1 MSHILHPRVGDVLLS
16 IGDTP
21 LEGLDIEVVQ
31 DIIKNC
37 PRGDVR
43 IVARAGQKS
52 QSDAD
57 EDFVG
62 DDEVS
67 ISKLNV
73 EQEYQPDSLLDN
85 KFQKT
90 QVELPRELVLQET
103 PHLGSKIFSNVA
115 SSRSTDETLTHGSTP
130 QPNMEVVEAQDSE
143 SAVENSDLEVSEF
156 DDLPPSVPP
165 PPVPVNDMQL
175 EGSSLI
181 VDEPV
186 LDNDVEDISL
196 QPPSFYND
204 AFVDNQ
210 GVNLPVLDD
219 SEEED
224 AQLRSTQVSPVI
236 PVVSEPVNK
245 LSSPVNKEPFH
256 VAELSPR
263 FQQQP
268 VMPTEETQPQV
279 PVRPPSLFGD
289 DTESTSGAS
298 PSKPEQTALYDD
310 APEGGEPII
319 TIRPPSLFN
328 DDLESLPPKPPSLFD
343 DDLQSLPG
351 SSRTPSPLRVES
363 QCSVNY
369 EVDTVSSNSSAT
381 SQSPWLKR
389 KSPKQ
394 ARKVQQLNITL
405 SGSELR
411 SSSPSFS
418 GTVSAVDVDDQRSG
432 ESIEPEDV
440 QDDDMAS
447 LPPAPPPPR
456 SPVNRSASWSVRAS
470 DTKPHGH
477 HEMPYISGPLPAPTK
492 PERKNSKKRILPLRI
507 RSKKG
512 RKSSDEADQHG
523 DDHNNALTQSVQVGF
538 DYHSQSV
545 THVEPPEDDMESLPP
560 APPPPR
566 MSPLTVQSLEN
577 FVDGFQ
583 PTNVPEQKRLLSQLE
598 EQSAGISAD
607 GAVSR
612 SSPSPKKKKSFRKHF
627 VQTDAK
633 ESFSESSNQ
642 SSVPS
647 VPDMKA
653 AVDTSVKQ
661 LSPQEDAAVT
671 ESSDAMS
678 PPPLPP
684 EMELWSE
691 AGSAEAELALL
702 DQILSLEDSSRSGN
716 EQSSEGGSP
725 NSSKRA
731 PLSEIVREESPTRE
745 VQDAPTISKFQ
756 EANNEREPLENT
768 FAAVTVTASPPVH
781 TDLPEGSLPQSD
793 VADSSDSG
801 AVAVDSSRSLANEK
815 SRQGLPGR
823 LSKQQSEDRDSVKV
837 IKQRRPAPPV
847 PTAPR
852 AQNKTGSVSRKPF
865 PPGLGVEVLPSM
877 PHINPKAAP
886 SSQQPVPS
894 HQKEQKITSPSKE
907 KKKLFSKSHKNKQK
921 QPDYL
926 ESPDTSF
933 DEKPAGRERSRSW
946 TQKLF
951 GFRSRSK
958 SRDKVKERGDRGRQ
972 GDRSRSVSPPRGL
985 FSKSKRSSLPRSTPP
1000 LPPPS
1005 VKKVSVMK
1013 GEVQNE
1019 LGEDGSEHY
1028 ETVEKRGRALHP
1040 QTSLELNNHPLPS
1053 EENNNKSEMSAEDDS
1068 VRHTEDDH
1076 VANAEVYI
1084 YDVVSREP
1092 AESYQTEGENH
1103 RFAQEE
1109 NALYDIEK
1117 QTTGFAVECEVETDP
1132 SVNSDLDTSKPTK
1145 PLPIPPVRTRDET
1158 SRVNEDEKDNVAD
1171 ELPKKMTSKP
1181 PVPRKPL
1188 LFKLDSKSDNQQQRT
1203 VEELKQNFNAP
1214 SSDAEGIEG
1223 APNTSEKLGFEIH
1236 DLEIQGPLNSNE
1248 NPPSPGPPKF
1258 KPVPPPLVLHG
1269 NANLSQMDDR
1279 KPACPNSP
1287 GPPKFKPVPPPLSLK
1302 TNTMSSAERNDEASS
1317 YLNSPGPPRFKPE
1330 PPPLHL
1336 KNDTKDRP
1344 SLPDQP
1350 HFKPLPPLPVSAT
1363 ISTSL
1368 DDDNKIR
1375 ETVGQDIPVK
1385 NNEVPGLQIVTKRQ
1399 MKPLPPV
1406 PTGFAFKTEDNKDA
1420 SKLSLSRQD
1429 AQDEYDTETDI
1440 KLGTSKYQSA
1450 FSQTDYKDENANF
1463 QIEEPLIAQH
1473 LSDPLKTSNSDDLES
1488 SDFSSEWDETCSST
1502 QEDHGLPMHG
1512 IKVARSASFSAG
1524 DHHVEQEK
1532 FLDNP
1537 KTPASVS
1544 FKRPP
1549 PPMRRRSSSLPQL
1562 FLDSDP
1568 SKARSDATN
1577 YWHTGN
1583 LQELINSRNQEPDVD
1598 EGIIEVQVGE
1608 RNFVFSNY
1616 GELVFIDKLSPNYN
1630 KELKQRP
1637 FSATYVKRK

>member
-1 MSHILHPRVGDVLLS
+1 MLYILRPRVGDVLLS
-16 IGDTP
+16 IGDTS

-52 QSDAD
+52 RSDAD
-57 EDFVG
+57 KDFAG

-67 ISKLNV
+67 ISKLKV
-73 EQEYQPDSLLDN
+73 EQKHQPDLLPDN
-85 KFQKT
+85 AFMKT
-90 QVELPRELVLQET
+90 QVELPRELVLQES
-103 PHLGSKIFSNVA
+103 PHLGSEIFSNEA
-115 SSRSTDETLTHGSTP
+115 SSRSTDEALTHDSTP
-130 QPNMEVVEAQDSE
+130 RRNIEVVEAQDSE
-143 SAVENSDLEVSEF
+143 SAGEISDLDASEF

-165 PPVPVNDMQL
+165 PPVPVNNRRL

-186 LDNDVEDISL
+186 IHNDLEDISL
-196 QPPSFYND
+196 RPPSLFND

-210 GVNLPVLDD
+210 SVNLPALGD

-224 AQLRSTQVSPVI
+224 AQLRSTQAPPVI
-236 PVVSEPVNK
+236 PVVSEPVNA
-245 LSSPVNKEPFH
+245 LSSLVNKEPFH

-268 VMPTEETQPQV
+268 VMPPEEIQPQV

-298 PSKPEQTALYDD
+298 PSNPEQTAHYDD
-310 APEGGEPII
+310 APDGGEPIM

-363 QCSVNY
+363 QCSINY
-369 EVDTVSSNSSAT
+369 EVDAVSSNSSAIG
-381 SQSPWLKR
+381 QSPWFKR

-394 ARKVQQLNITL
+394 ARKVQQLNITP

-411 SSSPSFS
+411 SSSPSSS
-418 GTVSAVDVDDQRSG
+418 GTVSAVDVDGPCSG

-456 SPVNRSASWSVRAS
+456 SPVNRSASWSVRPS

-477 HEMPYISGPLPAPTK
+477 HEMPYISSPLPAPTK

-512 RKSSDEADQHG
+512 LKSSEEADQHG

-538 DYHSQSV
+538 DDHSQSV

-583 PTNVPEQKRLLSQLE
+583 PTNVPDQKRLLSQLE
-598 EQSAGISAD
+598 EQGVGISTG
-607 GAVSR
+607 GAVSH
-612 SSPSPKKKKSFRKHF
+612 SSPSPKKKKSFRRHF
-627 VQTDAK
+627 IPTNAK

-642 SSVPS
+642 SSALS
-647 VPDMKA
+647 VPYMNA

-661 LSPQEDAAVT
+661 LSPQEGAAVT
-671 ESSDAMS
+671 DSSDAMS

-725 NSSKRA
+725 SSSKRA
-731 PLSEIVREESPTRE
+731 PLSEIVPEESPTRE
-745 VQDAPTISKFQ
+745 VQDAPIISKFQ
-756 EANNEREPLENT
+756 EASNYSESLENT
-768 FAAVTVTASPPVH
+768 FEAVTVTAIPPVH
-781 TDLPEGSLPQSD
+781 TDLPKGSLPQSD
-793 VADSSDSG
+793 VTDGSDSG
-801 AVAVDSSRSLANEK
+801 AVAVDSSSALANEK
-815 SRQGLPGR
+815 SLEGLPGR
-823 LSKQQSEDRDSVKV
+823 LSKQQSEDRDSGKV

-847 PTAPR
+847 PTGPR
-852 AQNKTGSVSRKPF
+852 GQNKTGSVSRKPF
-865 PPGLGVEVLPSM
+865 PPALGVEVLPSM
-877 PHINPKAAP
+877 PHINPKAVP

-933 DEKPAGRERSRSW
+933 HEKPAGRERSRSW

-958 SRDKVKERGDRGRQ
+958 SRDKVKERGDRGHQ

-1028 ETVEKRGRALHP
+1028 ETVEKRGRALHS
-1040 QTSLELNNHPLPS
+1040 QTSLELNNHPSSS
-1053 EENNNKSEMSAEDDS
+1053 EENFFPEGNNIKSEMSAEDDS
-1068 VRHTEDDH
+1068 VRHTEGDH

-1084 YDVVSREP
+1084 YDVVSREA
-1092 AESYQTEGENH
+1092 AESYQTEGENN

-1109 NALYDIEK
+1109 NALYYSEK
-1117 QTTGFAVECEVETDP
+1117 QTTSFPVECEVEADLT
-1132 SVNSDLDTSKPTK
+1132 VNSDLDISRPTK
-1145 PLPIPPVRTRDET
+1145 PLPVPPVRTRDET
-1158 SRVNEDEKDNVAD
+1158 SHVNEDEKDNVAD
-1171 ELPKKMTSKP
+1171 EVPRKLTSKP
-1181 PVPRKPL
+1181 PVPMKPL
-1188 LFKLDSKSDNQQQRT
+1188 LFKLGSKPDNQQQRT
-1203 VEELKQNFNAP
+1203 EEELTRKFNAP
-1214 SSDAEGIEG
+1214 FSVAEG
-1223 APNTSEKLGFEIH
+1223 APNTSEKLEFEMH
-1236 DLEIQGPLNSNE
+1236 DLEIQGPLDSNE

-1258 KPVPPPLVLHG
+1258 KPVPPPLVFHG
-1269 NANLSQMDDR
+1269 NANLSEMDDR
-1279 KPACPNSP
+1279 KPAGPNSP

-1302 TNTMSSAERNDEASS
+1302 TNMVSNPERKDISSN

-1330 PPPLHL
+1330 PPPLHM

-1350 HFKPLPPLPVSAT
+1350 HFEPLPPLLVSAT
-1363 ISTSL
+1363 VSPSL

-1375 ETVGQDIPVK
+1375 KTVEQDIPVE

-1406 PTGFAFKTEDNKDA
+1406 PTGFALKTEDA
-1420 SKLSLSRQD
+1420 SKLALSRQD
-1429 AQDEYDTETDI
+1429 AQDEYDTEDDI
-1440 KLGTSKYQSA
+1440 KLGTSQYQSE
-1450 FSQTDYKDENANF
+1450 FSQIEYKEENPNF

-1473 LSDPLKTSNSDDLES
+1473 LSDPLKASNSDELES

-1502 QEDHGLPMHG
+1502 QEDHGLSMHG
-1512 IKVARSASFSAG
+1512 INVARSASFSAG
-1524 DHHVEQEK
+1524 DHHIEQET

-1537 KTPASVS
+1537 KTLASVS

-1562 FLDSDP
+1562 FPDSDP
-1568 SKARSDATN
+1568 FKARSDATN

-1598 EGIIEVQVGE
+1598 EGIIEVQVSE
-1608 RNFVFSNY
+1608 RDFVLSNY
-1616 GELVFIDKLSPNYN
+1616 WELA
-1630 KELKQRP
+1630 KQSKDL
-1637 FSATYVKRK
+1637 F